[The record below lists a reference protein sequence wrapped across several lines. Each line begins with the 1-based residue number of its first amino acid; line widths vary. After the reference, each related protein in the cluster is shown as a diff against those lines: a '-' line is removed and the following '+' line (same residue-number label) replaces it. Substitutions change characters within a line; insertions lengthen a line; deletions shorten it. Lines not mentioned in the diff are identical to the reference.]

1 MNQRRRTIIIP
12 FMGGLGNQLFQYAAG
27 VYMQKI
33 LLRDPKYSLI
43 GFSSLKNTPRSFMLG
58 DLINEDDKA
67 TLGRLGLAFFK
78 LLSFFFHSVW
88 VAENSLVDFPLERVS
103 RNSCVLLGYFQR
115 HKYVDA
121 VSTDLIKSLSLSNV
135 FSPVFSSQTNN
146 DIAVHIRFGDYLT
159 NLETRSFHGLSA
171 MSYYVEAVKFLE
183 SSHSYD
189 KIMIYS
195 DNQQKA
201 FADFTYEYGLGGL
214 PVSVSTCTSE
224 YDDLAKISSSKG
236 IVISNSTFSWW
247 AAWIGTQLHE
257 CNVVAPKPWFA
268 IPTSAEDNL
277 LPAGWTVLN
286 RDLQL

>member
-1 MNQRRRTIIIP
+1 
-12 FMGGLGNQLFQYAAG
+12 MGGLGNQLFQYAAG

-268 IPTSAEDNL
+268 IPTAAEDNL